1 MAVTKAL
8 VASLVKRI
16 ISVPE
21 LGKDKKPKLHDVT
34 KTPLFKDET
43 VGITEDDVLDF
54 ALRGNVLTV
63 VTTAGEKLT
72 HVLTPAELKQAE
84 AE

>member
-8 VASLVKRI
+8 VASLVSRVV
-16 ISVPE
+16 SVPA
-21 LGKDKKPKLHDVT
+21 LDKDKNPKLDPVT

-43 VGITEDDVLDF
+43 VGITEAEVLDF
-54 ALRGNVLTV
+54 SLRGNVLTV
-63 VTTAGEKLT
+63 VTTSGEKLT
-72 HVLTPAELKQAE
+72 HALSPAELKQAE